1 MPPFLM
7 VDFSPVHF
15 LCREGNGIILISLEQ
30 RSHDTDMHPCI
41 NLLAWRLSKTVL
53 SFEIM
58 KGQ

>member
-1 MPPFLM
+1 M